1 MTAQTVKK
9 VMEQRLIRG
18 TPVIVAD
25 SFGKAALRGEHMIV
39 ASKGPVKCNG
49 RGRCAG
55 EWCAGLSVFVSK
67 PNTNNEDKE
76 MGWRGGT
83 TKICLTHLKDGDGLL
98 VIAPPALRSVRS
110 RITAPPA
117 VGGETSLAVDGVVTW
132 EALACAV
139 ADQDWALLT
148 RIARTLKRENEGLKN
163 RVIEVQNELIGQLQA
178 R

>member
-25 SFGKAALRGEHMIV
+25 SFGKAALRGENMIV

-49 RGRCAG
+49 KGRCAG
-55 EWCAGLSVFVSK
+55 DWCAGLAVFVTE

-83 TKICLTHLKDGDGLL
+83 TKICLTHLKDEDGLL

-110 RITAPPA
+110 RITAPPVA
-117 VGGETSLAVDGVVTW
+117 GETTHTGDGVVTW

-139 ADQDWALLT
+139 ADQDWVLLT
-148 RIARTLKRENEGLKN
+148 RIARSLKRENEGLKN
-163 RVIEVQNELIGQLQA
+163 RVIEVQNELIGRLQA
-178 R
+178 S